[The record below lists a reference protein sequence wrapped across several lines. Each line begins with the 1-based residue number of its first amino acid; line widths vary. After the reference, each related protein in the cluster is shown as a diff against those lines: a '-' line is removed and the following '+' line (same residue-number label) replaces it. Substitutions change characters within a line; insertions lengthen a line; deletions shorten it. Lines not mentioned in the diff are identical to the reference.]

1 MNNSK
6 TLFGANEIKYLGAT
20 GVFTFTKSRGQNF
33 LIDANIPRKIAELS
47 GISSTHIA
55 FEVGAGLGAL
65 TAKLSEVA
73 HHVVAVELDKRLVP
87 ILLDV
92 FSESA
97 NVSII
102 EGDILKLNITQTLE
116 NALPEESP
124 EREIHVCANLP
135 YNITTPAI
143 STLIETGIFSSL
155 TIMVQKEVAERIVAA
170 SGTSDYGAFSIYS
183 QYHSKPEILFDVPP
197 DCFYP
202 RPSVTSSVLKMT
214 IHDKKLLSGEEEKFF
229 FKVVK
234 AGFSQRRKTLV
245 NALHSTFGSTHSK
258 AEIAEAVS
266 NLGLGEKV
274 RGETLGIPEYVSLC
288 NYL

>member
-1 MNNSK
+1 
-6 TLFGANEIKYLGAT
+6 
-20 GVFTFTKSRGQNF
+20 
-33 LIDANIPRKIAELS
+33 
-47 GISSTHIA
+47 
-55 FEVGAGLGAL
+55 LGAL
-65 TAKLSEVA
+65 TAKLSETA

-87 ILLDV
+87 ILLDM
-92 FSESA
+92 FGESA
-97 NVSII
+97 NISII
-102 EGDILKLNITQTLE
+102 EGDILKLNIKQTLE
-116 NALPEESP
+116 KALPEAS
-124 EREIHVCANLP
+124 RSRKIHVCANLP

-143 STLIETGIFSSL
+143 STLIEAGIFKSL

-170 SGTSDYGAFSIYS
+170 PGTSDYGAFSIFA

-202 RPSVTSSVLKMT
+202 RPTVTSSVLKMV
-214 IHDKKLLSGEEEKFF
+214 IHDKKLLSEDEEKFF

-258 AEIAEAVS
+258 AEIAAAVS
-266 NLGLGEKV
+266 KLGMGEKV
-274 RGETLGIPEYVSLC
+274 RGETLGIEEYASLC